1 MQLFCLD
8 RDLLEAKRI
17 YRASQAM
24 DVDELDGKAVGGR
37 IQKVV
42 FASEQLPSH
51 LNDQEKF
58 SLWQDQWNGLYGSAD
73 LKRAEDRPFTENFE
87 IVPMDAVGIG
97 QPDGSIDRIMRRDV
111 AADGADNFCVAL
123 HNGRSDTLS
132 FQKGQEATINHT
144 AVLLTAEPGE
154 MLGGPENGWYA
165 INISRARLL
174 ALVPNADDLIGK
186 PLDASSPALRHLC
199 RYVEFLMGLKQ
210 DGDPALDRHIETML
224 VDLVALALGAR
235 GDPSEIAVTRGL
247 RAARLHDV
255 LAAIKSGFHDPEFSS
270 QSVAQR
276 LGLSRRYVN
285 DLLAESGS
293 GFAERVLEMRL
304 HEARVMLMD
313 AAHDRLK
320 VSEIAWTCGF
330 NEVPYFNRRFRRRF
344 GTTPTELREA
354 SRRTK

>member
-8 RDLLEAKRI
+8 RDLLEAKRVF
-17 YRASQAM
+17 RASQAM
-24 DVDELDGKAVGGR
+24 DVDELGIKAVGG
-37 IQKVV
+37 
-42 FASEQLPSH
+42 
-51 LNDQEKF
+51 
-58 SLWQDQWNGLYGSAD
+58 
-73 LKRAEDRPFTENFE
+73 
-87 IVPMDAVGIG
+87 
-97 QPDGSIDRIMRRDV
+97 
-111 AADGADNFCVAL
+111 
-123 HNGRSDTLS
+123 
-132 FQKGQEATINHT
+132 
-144 AVLLTAEPGE
+144 
-154 MLGGPENGWYA
+154 
-165 INISRARLL
+165 
-174 ALVPNADDLIGK
+174 
-186 PLDASSPALRHLC
+186 
-199 RYVEFLMGLKQ
+199 
-210 DGDPALDRHIETML
+210 
-224 VDLVALALGAR
+224 
-235 GDPSEIAVTRGL
+235 

-313 AAHDRLK
+313 AAHDILK

>member
-1 MQLFCLD
+1 
-8 RDLLEAKRI
+8 
-17 YRASQAM
+17 M
-24 DVDELDGKAVGGR
+24 DVDEFGGKAVGGR

-51 LNDQEKF
+51 LNGQEKF
-58 SLWQDQWNGLYGSAD
+58 SHWQDQWNAVYGSVDHQRAD
-73 LKRAEDRPFTENFE
+73 DRPFTVNFE
-87 IVPMDAVGIG
+87 FVPIGAAGIG
-97 QPDGSIDRIMRRDV
+97 QLDGSIDRIERSQRDV
-111 AADGADNFCVAL
+111 ASDGADNFCVAL
-123 HNGRSDTLS
+123 HSGRSDIIS
-132 FQKGQEATINHT
+132 IQNGQEATISRDT

-154 MLGGPENGWYA
+154 VLRGPENGWYA

-186 PLDASSPALRHLC
+186 PLDASSPALRHLG

-293 GFAERVLEMRL
+293 GFAERVLEIRL
-304 HEARVMLMD
+304 HEARVMLLD

-344 GTTPTELREA
+344 GMTPTDLREA
-354 SRRTK
+354 SRRSKLR

>member
-1 MQLFCLD
+1 M
-8 RDLLEAKRI
+8 
-17 YRASQAM
+17 
-24 DVDELDGKAVGGR
+24 AVGGR

-51 LNDQEKF
+51 LKDQEKF
-58 SLWQDQWNGLYGSAD
+58 SLWQDQWNALYGSVD
-73 LKRAEDRPFTENFE
+73 LKRAEDRPFAVNLEFAP
-87 IVPMDAVGIG
+87 IGAVGSDRL
-97 QPDGSIDRIMRRDV
+97 DGSIDGMRRSQRDV
-111 AADGADNFCVAL
+111 ASDSADNFCVAL
-123 HNGRSDTLS
+123 HNGRSDIIS
-132 FQKGQEATINHT
+132 IQNGQEGNRDA

-154 MLGGPENGWYA
+154 MLRGPENGWYA

-186 PLDASSPALRHLC
+186 PLDASSPALRHLG

-210 DGDPALDRHIETML
+210 DGDPALDRHIETTL

-304 HEARVMLMD
+304 HEARVMLTD

-344 GTTPTELREA
+344 GMTPTELREA

>member
-1 MQLFCLD
+1 
-8 RDLLEAKRI
+8 
-17 YRASQAM
+17 M
-24 DVDELDGKAVGGR
+24 DVDEFGGKAVGGR

-51 LNDQEKF
+51 LNGQEKF
-58 SLWQDQWNGLYGSAD
+58 SHWQDQWNAVYGSVDHQRAD
-73 LKRAEDRPFTENFE
+73 DRPFTVNFE
-87 IVPMDAVGIG
+87 FVPIGAAGIG
-97 QPDGSIDRIMRRDV
+97 QLDGSIDRIERSQRDV
-111 AADGADNFCVAL
+111 ASDGADNFCVAL
-123 HNGRSDTLS
+123 HSGRSDIIS
-132 FQKGQEATINHT
+132 IQNGQEATISRDT

-154 MLGGPENGWYA
+154 VLRGPENGWYA

-186 PLDASSPALRHLC
+186 PLDASSPALRHLG

-235 GDPSEIAVTRGL
+235 GDPPEIAVSRGV

-304 HEARVMLMD
+304 HEARVMLLD

-344 GTTPTELREA
+344 GMTPTELREA